1 MGTCAWETRTDAWV
15 RYAST
20 IMPTIFAGALKDMLL
35 ESGAPYQ
42 EADAAEKEVWETF
55 GGAREGMWWNLIAAW
70 GQKAHE
76 P

>member
-1 MGTCAWETRTDAWV
+1 
-15 RYAST
+15 
-20 IMPTIFAGALKDMLL
+20 MPTIFAGALKDMLL